1 MQFEITQRD
10 GLARIGRLKYAENL
24 IFQTPSIV
32 YVNVPGR
39 YSAPT
44 QAAERTARLRVSSQK
59 DAGPGVL
66 TVSGSSYFEKPEIR
80 MGSSLDPRF
89 RGSPY
94 AVEKGEG
101 DFGFLDDLSSLL
113 LDSTMFVKALGEM
126 KGGSGL
132 MKPLYCSVMGLP
144 HRLAF
149 LVYCGFDLF
158 DSIPLV
164 MAAENGT
171 YLTSTG
177 ALDYQSIKDL
187 PCSCPACAS
196 GRRGKNELLEH
207 NYNEAENELRLVS
220 HAISQGKLREL
231 VESRVRSDPWLV
243 QNLRLMDLEQYALQ
257 EAHASVRGSPFHAG
271 SKESLS
277 RPDIVRWRMRLQE
290 RYMRPAGTRI
300 LLLIPCSARKPYSL
314 SQSHRRFRDAIDLS
328 GRGSIV
334 HEVIVTSPLGLV
346 PRELELFY
354 PAKDY
359 DIPVTGHWDGD
370 EKKMAEDLVSWL
382 VASQRYDLVISH
394 LGDER
399 EPVNSVLKDFVDTS
413 LGHPGSRE
421 SLERLEKTIQGFVP
435 PEEGKGRRSRQLE
448 DMRSLCRFQFGK
460 AGETLCDDATL
471 EGRWPNMKIIS
482 RKRQLGMLT
491 GDRGMISLTID
502 GAAVLAEHGAY
513 CVEIEDFLPKGNL
526 FAVGVESAGKEIRVG
541 DDVAVVHKGDVRA
554 VGVAMMSAV
563 EMNIAERGEAVH
575 IRHVKRV

>member
-10 GLARIGRLKYAENL
+10 GLARIGRLMYPDKLA
-24 IFQTPSIV
+24 FTTPSIV
-32 YVNVPGR
+32 YIDVPGK
-39 YSAPT
+39 YAAPT
-44 QAAERTARLRVSSQK
+44 QTTERTARLRIGSHK
-59 DAGPGVL
+59 EDGPGAL
-66 TVSGSSYFEKPEIR
+66 AISGSSYFEDR
-80 MGSSLDPRF
+80 GQGTGSGLHPGF
-89 RGSPY
+89 RGSPFADEQAAGEF
-94 AVEKGEG
+94 AV
-101 DFGFLDDLSSLL
+101 LPQLSSLM
-113 LDSTMFVKALGEM
+113 LDSTMFVNALSQL
-126 KGGSGL
+126 KSGPGL
-132 MKPLYCSVMGLP
+132 TKPLYCSVMGLP

-171 YLTSTG
+171 YLTNTG
-177 ALDYQSIKDL
+177 TLDYNSIKDL

-196 GRRGKNELLEH
+196 GRRSKQELLEH

-243 QNLRLMDLEQYALQ
+243 QNLRLMDLEQYGLQ
-257 EAHASVRGSPFHAG
+257 EVHTSVRGAPFHAG

-277 RPDIVRWRMRLQE
+277 RPDIVRWRKRLQE
-290 RYMRPAGTRI
+290 RYEKPVGTRI

-314 SQSHRRFRDAIDLS
+314 SQSHRRFRDAIDRS

-382 VASQRYDLVISH
+382 VASQKYDMVISH

-399 EPVNSVLKDFVDTS
+399 EPVNAVLKDFVDTS

-421 SLERLEKTIQGFVP
+421 SLERLERTIRDFVP

-448 DMRSLCRFQFGK
+448 DMRSFCRFQFGR
-460 AGETLCDDATL
+460 AGGALCDDATL

-482 RKRQLGMLT
+482 KHRQLGMLT

-502 GAAVLAEHGAY
+502 GAAVLAEQDAY
-513 CVEIEDFLPKGNL
+513 CVEIDDFIPKGNL
-526 FAVGVESAGKEIRVG
+526 FAVGVESAGKEIRIG
-541 DDVAVVHKGDVRA
+541 DDVAVVHGGDVRA
-554 VGVAMMSAV
+554 AGVAMMSPA
-563 EMNIAERGEAVH
+563 EMELAERGEAVH
-575 IRHVKRV
+575 IRHVKHV